1 MDMQTKS
8 VYKPGDRVIIRDTG
22 YQYSVYNDWFDE
34 NKISVDIAA
43 RYQYS
48 RDMEDSGVHVGD
60 VVTVVAAGPHDTDAD
75 AFVLAVE
82 EPRWNLRVWLIDAE
96 GVEPETKTY
105 NVRISFPKQIR
116 AKSFAEAND
125 IAREYLSNA
134 TGIAVDDME
143 VYEE

>member
-82 EPRWNLRVWLIDAE
+82 EPRWNHRVWLINAR

-105 NVRISFPKQIR
+105 NVRISIPMQIR
-116 AKSFAEAND
+116 AKSFEEAND
-125 IAREYLSNA
+125 TARFYLAGKVS
-134 TGIAVDDME
+134 VPMSDME